1 MVDISRAH
9 PAFCQLALDMD
20 TLGWDCFLERHI
32 PFSLV
37 AKQIEFLCR
46 NNSYWKV
53 KTWASLLIQRLL
65 SITHRQWLY
74 WNARLYIRTVK
85 GMSPSEHV
93 HIIDLV
99 KDMMLV
105 DPMDLF
111 PVTVRSRIIRSLGK
125 GHPSIGNCGWQKCTL
140 RLRPLK

>member
-20 TLGWDCFLERHI
+20 TLGWDCFLEGRI

-37 AKQIEFLCR
+37 AKQTEFPHR
-46 NNSYWKV
+46 NNSYWKI
-53 KTWASLLIQRLL
+53 KTWASHLIQHLL

-74 WNARLYIRTVK
+74 WNARLYIRKVE
-85 GMSPSEHV
+85 GMPPSEHA
-93 HIIDLV
+93 HILDLV

-105 DPMDLF
+105 DPMDLL
-111 PVTVRSRIIRSLGK
+111 P
-125 GHPSIGNCGWQKCTL
+125 PSWAAVGAGL
-140 RLRPLK
+140 